1 MGELAITTIRT
12 LLVVAFAG
20 VALLS
25 PYVVVAEPYL
35 AGYVGTA
42 FTDDKEMRTELELD
56 GVTFV
61 NGRARDLSFDSSVVF
76 GGKAGYFF
84 EPNFLGGNLGAE
96 LDVYH
101 YEPNFGAQTVRFSG
115 TFAGVNGD
123 ISTRLQ
129 SADIDVTAVTLNLL
143 YRFRLLFDGKYPRG
157 RLQPYVGVGA
167 GAYIMTLET
176 RTSTFDVNKEITDT
190 DVQPGFQALGGARF
204 FLTSNIALF
213 AEYKFVQ
220 TETFSFK
227 FKESGTIFGFPV
239 TETARDRADLTSHLI
254 YGGIG
259 FHW

>member
-1 MGELAITTIRT
+1 
-12 LLVVAFAG
+12 VVAYAG
-20 VALLS
+20 LALLS
-25 PYVVVAEPYL
+25 PCLAVAEPYL
-35 AGYVGTA
+35 AGYVGIA
-42 FTDDKEMRTELELD
+42 LTDDRDLRTELELD
-56 GVTFV
+56 GVPFV
-61 NGRARDLSFDSSVVF
+61 NGRARDLSFDSSLAF

-84 EPNFLGGNLGAE
+84 ERDLLGGNLGAE

-101 YEPNFGAQTVRFSG
+101 FEPNFGAQTVRFSG
-115 TFAGVNGD
+115 MFAGVTGD

-143 YRFRLLFDGKYPRG
+143 YRFRLLPDSQYPRG

-167 GAYIMTLET
+167 GAFIATLET
-176 RTSTFDVNKEITDT
+176 RTSTFDANKEITDT
-190 DVQPGFQALGGARF
+190 DVRPGFQALGGARF
-204 FLTSNIALF
+204 FLTRNIALF
-213 AEYKFVQ
+213 AEYKFIQ